1 MVAED
6 VATEDVVA
14 DEAEVVT
21 EEVEVVVLDH
31 REHQQQEREK
41 FKPLQERNKHL
52 MILIKNFY

>member
-1 MVAED
+1 M
-6 VATEDVVA
+6 ATEDVVA